1 MRDRLEHLE
10 LACRQSQKKLLIAW
24 FRRLWSGHVQDPPTE
39 DRILIRFSVEVVVV
53 RRWWQWIRKAKPMS
67 SPADRIALSSVL
79 AESAGKWVAVDRA
92 TNEPRLMAES
102 PYELAAEIRR
112 RGLRN
117 VAVVRGPDPS
127 EPELVG
133 LG

>member
-1 MRDRLEHLE
+1 
-10 LACRQSQKKLLIAW
+10 
-24 FRRLWSGHVQDPPTE
+24 
-39 DRILIRFSVEVVVV
+39 V
-53 RRWWQWIRKAKPMS
+53 RRWSLWNRRQKLVPS
-67 SPADRIALSSVL
+67 EPDRVALSSVL
-79 AESAGKWVAVDRA
+79 ADSAGKWVAVDRT
-92 TNEPRLMAES
+92 TNEPRLMADS

-117 VAVVRGPDPS
+117 VAVVRAPDPS

>member
-1 MRDRLEHLE
+1 MRR
-10 LACRQSQKKLLIAW
+10 W
-24 FRRLWSGHVQDPPTE
+24 RLWNRDGKVMPVSP
-39 DRILIRFSVEVVVV
+39 DRV
-53 RRWWQWIRKAKPMS
+53 
-67 SPADRIALSSVL
+67 ALSSVF
-79 AESAGKWVAVDRA
+79 AESAGKWVAVDRF
-92 TNEPRLMAES
+92 TNEPRLMADS

-117 VAVVRGPDPS
+117 VAVVRAPDPS

>member
-1 MRDRLEHLE
+1 MAGDSERIG
-10 LACRQSQKKLLIAW
+10 LAATLSQAP
-24 FRRLWSGHVQDPPTE
+24 GQ
-39 DRILIRFSVEVVVV
+39 
-53 RRWWQWIRKAKPMS
+53 
-67 SPADRIALSSVL
+67 
-79 AESAGKWVAVDRA
+79 WVAVDRS
-92 TNEPRLMAES
+92 TNEPRLMAGS

-117 VAVVRGPDPS
+117 IAVVRAPNPG

>member
-1 MRDRLEHLE
+1 M
-10 LACRQSQKKLLIAW
+10 
-24 FRRLWSGHVQDPPTE
+24 
-39 DRILIRFSVEVVVV
+39 
-53 RRWWQWIRKAKPMS
+53 RRWRPWSRKGRLIPSAHE
-67 SPADRIALSSVL
+67 RVALSSVL
-79 AESAGKWVAVDRA
+79 AESAGKWIAVDRS
-92 TNEPRLMAES
+92 TNEPRLMADS

-117 VAVVRGPDPS
+117 VAVVRAPDPS

>member
-1 MRDRLEHLE
+1 
-10 LACRQSQKKLLIAW
+10 
-24 FRRLWSGHVQDPPTE
+24 
-39 DRILIRFSVEVVVV
+39 
-53 RRWWQWIRKAKPMS
+53 MS
-67 SPADRIALSSVL
+67 SKPDRVALSSIL
-79 AESAGKWVAVDRA
+79 AECAGKWIAVDRT
-92 TNEPRLMAES
+92 TNEPRLMADS

-117 VAVVRGPDPS
+117 VAVVRAPDQS

>member
-1 MRDRLEHLE
+1 M
-10 LACRQSQKKLLIAW
+10 K
-24 FRRLWSGHVQDPPTE
+24 
-39 DRILIRFSVEVVVV
+39 
-53 RRWWQWIRKAKPMS
+53 RWWSWNRNGKSVPS
-67 SPADRIALSSVL
+67 RPERVALSSVL

-92 TNEPRLMAES
+92 TNEPRAMADS

-117 VAVVRGPDPS
+117 VAVVRAPDPS

>member
-1 MRDRLEHLE
+1 M
-10 LACRQSQKKLLIAW
+10 
-24 FRRLWSGHVQDPPTE
+24 
-39 DRILIRFSVEVVVV
+39 
-53 RRWWQWIRKAKPMS
+53 RRWWPWNRRGTVVPSKP
-67 SPADRIALSSVL
+67 DRVALSSVL
-79 AESAGKWVAVDRA
+79 AETAGKWVAVDRS
-92 TNEPRLMAES
+92 TNEPRLMADS

-117 VAVVRGPDPS
+117 VAVVRSPDPS

>member
-1 MRDRLEHLE
+1 M
-10 LACRQSQKKLLIAW
+10 K
-24 FRRLWSGHVQDPPTE
+24 
-39 DRILIRFSVEVVVV
+39 
-53 RRWWQWIRKAKPMS
+53 RWWPWNRNGKPVAS
-67 SPADRIALSSVL
+67 RPERVALSSVL

-92 TNEPRLMAES
+92 TNEPRAMADS
-102 PYELAAEIRR
+102 PYKLAAEIRR

-117 VAVVRGPDPS
+117 VAVVRAPDPS

>member
-1 MRDRLEHLE
+1 M
-10 LACRQSQKKLLIAW
+10 CRRKPVPST
-24 FRRLWSGHVQDPPTE
+24 P
-39 DRILIRFSVEVVVV
+39 DRIS
-53 RRWWQWIRKAKPMS
+53 
-67 SPADRIALSSVL
+67 LSSVL
-79 AESAGKWVAVDRA
+79 AESAGRWVAVDRA
-92 TNEPRLMAES
+92 TNEPRLMADS

-117 VAVVRGPDPS
+117 VAVVRAPEPS